1 MLINI
6 FQLVIIPI
14 FILLNG
20 FFVAAEMSLARVRR
34 TRIDQ
39 LAEEGNKA
47 AQLAQISLEDPE
59 RFISACQLGIT
70 VATLAL
76 GAIGEAAFAENLA
89 QMMVAIGLVQHWT
102 EPVSNFAR
110 VFSFAIA
117 FGVTAFFQT
126 VLGELI
132 PKTWTFDR
140 AESVILALI
149 GPMEVWCRLTSPIIG
164 LLNYST
170 EAILRLL
177 RVEEPSRRHFVH
189 SEEELKMLVSASHE
203 EGVLQPEEEEM
214 LHSVFDFSD
223 TVANEVMTPRTD
235 MICISAES
243 AVKDFVELVI
253 KHGHSRIPVYEGDMD
268 KIFGLIHIRDG
279 LRCLLEHH
287 EDATVRDFARKILIV
302 PENKNLGDLLTEIK
316 KHKTHMAIVVDEY
329 GGTRGLVTLEDLLEE
344 LVGDIADEHDVVLD
358 SIQYQPDGSIILD
371 GKISLDEANEKLDLN
386 IEDEEFNTL
395 GGHVF
400 GLLGHEPRYGDEVKT
415 NNYRLLVEEA
425 ASHRILKL
433 RLIPL
438 GHMIEVHDGDQNGHR
453 DKHDK
458 NDKHDKRDKHDKAD
472 KNGTGHGSREVISK
486 SHGGT

>member
-1 MLINI
+1 MPTAI
-6 FQLVIIPI
+6 FQLLIIPI

-20 FFVAAEMSLARVRR
+20 FFVAAEMALARVRR

-39 LAEEGNKA
+39 LAEEGDKA
-47 AQLAQISLEDPE
+47 AQLAQKALDDPE

-76 GAIGEAAFAENLA
+76 GAIGEAAFAEDLA
-89 QMMVAIGLVQHWT
+89 HIMVTIGLSQHWS
-102 EPVSNFAR
+102 EQVANFAR
-110 VFSFAIA
+110 LFCFAVA

-140 AESVILALI
+140 AESVILSLI
-149 GPMEVWCRLTSPIIG
+149 GPMEAWCQLTSPIIG

-170 EAILRLL
+170 EAILKMLH
-177 RVEEPSRRHFVH
+177 VQEPSRRHFVH

-235 MICISAES
+235 MICVSADQS
-243 AVKDFVELVI
+243 VKDFVELVI
-253 KHGHSRIPVYEGDMD
+253 QHGHSRIPVYEGDMD
-268 KIFGLIHIRDG
+268 NIFGLIHIRDG

-287 EDATVRDFARKILIV
+287 DDAKVRDFARKILIV

-371 GKISLDEANEKLDLN
+371 AKISLDEANEKLDLN

-400 GLLGHEPRYGDEVKT
+400 GLLGHEPRHGDEIKT
-415 NNYRLLVEEA
+415 DTYRLLVEE
-425 ASHRILKL
+425 SDRHRILKL
-433 RLIPL
+433 RLIVL
-438 GHMIEVHDGDQNGHR
+438 GQPVEVHDDDKNGHR

-458 NDKHDKRDKHDKAD
+458 NDKNDKHDK
-472 KNGTGHGSREVISK
+472 NGNGHSSREAISK
-486 SHGGT
+486 THGGA

>member
-1 MLINI
+1 MVPIAI
-6 FQLVIIPI
+6 FQLLIIPV

-39 LAEEGNKA
+39 LAEEGSKA
-47 AQLAQISLEDPE
+47 AQLAQKSLDDPE

-76 GAIGEAAFAENLA
+76 GAVGESAFADDLA
-89 QMMVAIGLVQHWT
+89 NIMVSIGGAQHWT
-102 EPVSNFAR
+102 AQAVNLSKLACFA
-110 VFSFAIA
+110 FA
-117 FGVTAFFQT
+117 FGLTAFFQT

-140 AESVILALI
+140 AESVILMLI
-149 GPMEVWCRLTSPIIG
+149 GPMEGWCQLTAPVIG

-170 EAILRLL
+170 ESILKLL
-177 RVEEPSRRHFVH
+177 RVQEPSRRHFVH

-235 MICISAES
+235 MICVSADSSIKEYT
-243 AVKDFVELVI
+243 ELVI

-268 KIFGLIHIRDG
+268 NIFGLIHIRDG
-279 LRCLLEHH
+279 LRCLLENHN
-287 EDATVRDFARKILIV
+287 DAKVRDFARKILIV

-316 KHKTHMAIVVDEY
+316 KYKTHMAIVVDEY
-329 GGTRGLVTLEDLLEE
+329 GSTRGLVTLEDLLEE

-358 SIQYQPDGSIILD
+358 TIQYQPDGSIILD
-371 GKISLDEANEKLDLN
+371 AKISLDEANEKLDLK
-386 IEDEEFNTL
+386 IEDEDYNTL

-400 GLLGHEPRYGDEVKT
+400 GLIGHEPRQGDEVKT
-415 NNYRLLVEEA
+415 DNYRLIVEE
-425 ASHRILKL
+425 SDRHRILKL
-433 RLIPL
+433 RLIAL
-438 GHMIEVHDGDQNGHR
+438 GETVEVHEGEKNGHHR
-453 DKHDK
+453 DKSEK
-458 NDKHDKRDKHDKAD
+458 NDKSDKSDKTE
-472 KNGTGHGSREVISK
+472 KNSPAHGSREPISK
-486 SHGGT
+486 THGGS